1 MEEFVANGFTLGKPA
16 WQVSKSEPL
25 DALQWEL
32 DNALMNMWYTYAD
45 LFPSPCHEGGVFRHG
60 PNDI

>member
-1 MEEFVANGFTLGKPA
+1 MEEFVADRFTLGKPA
-16 WQVSKSEPL
+16 WQVGKSEPL

-32 DNALMNMWYTYAD
+32 DDFLVNTWCTYAN
-45 LFPSPCHEGGVFRHG
+45 LFPSPCRKGGVFWHG